1 MGKVTGVGGGG
12 GTHEPTAIDVESNS
26 DGMGASESEGEDN
39 DELGEDFDQTYSHV
53 MNALEQLEQQAE
65 AIGRRAVEID
75 RLPGGS
81 ERPSVVAA

>member
-1 MGKVTGVGGGG
+1 
-12 GTHEPTAIDVESNS
+12 
-26 DGMGASESEGEDN
+26 
-39 DELGEDFDQTYSHV
+39 

-81 ERPSVVAA
+81 ERPSVVAAVLNAIDARDEGPGEPKRWVSVGPLQQQNVED